1 VRHVLPPLV
10 LRGVSRSFGPV
21 RALDSVDLEVEQG
34 SVTVI
39 LGPNGAGKTTTFRVV
54 TGVLAPQA
62 GIVEVFGLDPARHG
76 GSVRRRCGVV
86 PPKPAMYDRL
96 TGRENLAYAA
106 RLYEL
111 DDPPIGPLSERFGI
125 DHALDQPVGAYSTG
139 MRTRLALVRSLL
151 HDPQLLLLDEPTAG
165 LDPESALVVRRLLFD
180 MAHGGRTV
188 VMSTH
193 LLHEADGTADQIVMM
208 DEGRVWER
216 GTPSELAAR
225 FGDGTVVRLDAED
238 RSVFADLAA
247 MPGVLGVRVDGVV
260 EATLSGPAEVPA
272 LVAALVERGARLT
285 RVEPVKLDLEALYF
299 RMRRARERSS

>member
-1 VRHVLPPLV
+1 VILPLV

-21 RALDSVDLEVEQG
+21 RALDSVDLEVEEG
-34 SVTVI
+34 SVTVV

-54 TGVLAPQA
+54 TGVLAPNT
-62 GIVEVFGLDPARHG
+62 GTVEVFGLDPARHG

-111 DDPPIGPLSERFGI
+111 DEPPIDPLSERFGI
-125 DHALDQPVGAYSTG
+125 AHALDQTVGGYSTG
-139 MRTRLALVRSLL
+139 MRTRLALVRALL
-151 HDPQLLLLDEPTAG
+151 HDPRLLLLDEPTAG
-165 LDPESALVVRRLLFD
+165 LDPESALAVRRLLFE

-208 DEGRVWER
+208 DEGRVWQR
-216 GTPSELAAR
+216 GTPAELVAR

-238 RSVFADLAA
+238 RSVFAGLAT
-247 MPGVLGVRVDGVV
+247 MPGVTGVQVDGLV
-260 EATLSGPAEVPA
+260 EATLAGPEAVPE

-285 RVEPVKLDLEALYF
+285 RVEPVELGLEALYF
-299 RMRRARERSS
+299 RMREARERSS